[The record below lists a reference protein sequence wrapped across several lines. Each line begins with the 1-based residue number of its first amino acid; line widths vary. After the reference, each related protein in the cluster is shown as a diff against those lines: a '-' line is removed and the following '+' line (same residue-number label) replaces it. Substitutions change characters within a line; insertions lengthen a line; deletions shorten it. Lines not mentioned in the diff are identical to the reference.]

1 MYNITISAKDNF
13 IVENFNGTYLAIQ
26 FIKSLLKHE
35 HYWAITYCGIS
46 IYFIILNKCFR
57 YIYLYM

>member
-35 HYWAITYCGIS
+35 YYWAITYCGIS
-46 IYFIILNKCFR
+46 IYFIILKESIIF
-57 YIYLYM
+57 